1 MRANYRL
8 GAKMTLV
15 LAEQR
20 WLRLSSFTAFYFAQ
34 GVPIGLIAAMAPWL
48 SQQGVAEA
56 DIAWFFTVVAL
67 PWAFK
72 LLAGPFMDRFTAPAM
87 GFRRPWALAA
97 QGGLVAAFVALAA
110 TAPAAHEMVALMAFG
125 FLVNTFAATQ
135 DVAVDGMAIDILPED
150 ERGRA
155 NAFMAFGQTLGVATF
170 TAVCGFLLV
179 RFGVGGAAV
188 ACGFTVGVIFTL
200 VAVVRERAGEKLM
213 PWSEGRPALV
223 ERTQGVHIY
232 EILRDLLRVLFL
244 PMSLLLV
251 LVEFLARVR
260 DGIAIV
266 VFPVIAVQELGFTAE
281 SYAAFDAVAGLTAA
295 VVGVAVGPLIDRRGA
310 RRYLMGALVLAAV
323 AHAAFALLTPL
334 WDNQAFVIAL
344 GIAAKILGQVVFV
357 AVIAL
362 FMTLCWTKV
371 AATQFAIYMSLANL
385 SRTIGSAL
393 FALVAADTGYSTEFA
408 AMAVLLAA
416 SAAVLLL
423 FDGGKHKEQLQ
434 AVAAQ
439 GDRDGAG
446 QGASAPGG

>member
-1 MRANYRL
+1 MRATYRQ

-34 GVPIGLIAAMAPWL
+34 GVPIGLMGAMVPWL
-48 SQQGVAEA
+48 SQEGVAEA
-56 DIAWFFTVVAL
+56 DIAWYATAVAL

-97 QGGLVAAFVALAA
+97 QGGLVLAFVAFAVAA
-110 TAPAAHEMVALMAFG
+110 PTAGELVTLMALG

-155 NAFMAFGQTLGVATF
+155 NAFMAFGQMMGLSAF
-170 TAVCGFLLV
+170 TAICGFLLV
-179 RFGVGGAAV
+179 RVGVGGAAV
-188 ACGFTVGVIFTL
+188 ACGFTVAVIFAL

-223 ERTQGVHIY
+223 ERAHGVRFG
-232 EILRDLLRVLFL
+232 EISRDLVRVLFL

-260 DGIAIV
+260 DGIALV
-266 VFPVIAVQELGFTAE
+266 VFPVIAVQELGFDAE
-281 SYAAFDAVAGLTAA
+281 SYAAFDAVTGLIAA

-310 RRYLMGALVLAAV
+310 RRYLLGALVLAAI
-323 AHAAFALLTPL
+323 AHAAFAVLAPL

-344 GIAAKILGQVVFV
+344 GLIAKILGQVVFV

-393 FALVAADTGYSTEFA
+393 FALVAAHMGYSSEFL

-423 FDGGKHKEQLQ
+423 FDGPKHKARLE
-434 AVAAQ
+434 AVAAK
-439 GDRDGAG
+439 G
-446 QGASAPGG
+446 

>member
-1 MRANYRL
+1 MRATYRP
-8 GAKMTLV
+8 GADMTLV

-34 GVPIGLIAAMAPWL
+34 GVPIGLFGATMPWL

-56 DIAWFFTVVAL
+56 DIAWYATVVAL

-97 QGGLVAAFVALAA
+97 QAGLVAAFVALAA

-155 NAFMAFGQTLGVATF
+155 NAFMAFGQTLGAAAF
-170 TAVCGFLLV
+170 TAACGFLLV
-179 RFGVGGAAV
+179 RFGVAGAAV
-188 ACGFTVGVIFTL
+188 ACGLAVGLIFTL
-200 VAVVRERAGEKLM
+200 VAMVRERAGEKLM

-223 ERTQGVHIY
+223 ERAQGVRFR
-232 EILRDLLRVLFL
+232 EIFRDLLRVLFL

-266 VFPVIAVQELGFTAE
+266 VFPVIAVQELGFDAQ
-281 SYAAFDAVAGLTAA
+281 SYAAFDAVTGLIAA
-295 VVGVAVGPLIDRRGA
+295 VAGVAVGPFIDRRGA

-334 WDNQAFVIAL
+334 WDSQAFVIAL
-344 GIAAKILGQVVFV
+344 GLIAKILGQVVFV

-385 SRTIGSAL
+385 SRTVGSAL
-393 FALVAADTGYSTEFA
+393 FALVAVHMGYSLEFL

-423 FDGGKHKEQLQ
+423 FDGRKHTERLK
-434 AVAAQ
+434 AVAAR
-439 GDRDGAG
+439 GDRDIAG
-446 QGASAPGG
+446 KGVADGDG

>member
-1 MRANYRL
+1 MRATYRP
-8 GAKMTLV
+8 GANMTLV

-34 GVPIGLIAAMAPWL
+34 GVPIGLVGAIVPWL
-48 SQQGVAEA
+48 SERGVAEA
-56 DIAWFFTVVAL
+56 DIAWYVTVVAL

-97 QGGLVAAFVALAA
+97 QAGLVVAFVALAA

-125 FLVNTFAATQ
+125 FLVNSFAAIQ

-155 NAFMAFGQTLGVATF
+155 NAFMAFGQTLGAGAF
-170 TAVCGFLLV
+170 QAVCGFLLV
-179 RFGVGGAAV
+179 RFEVGGAAV
-188 ACGFTVGVIFTL
+188 ACGFTVGAIFAL
-200 VAVVRERAGEKLM
+200 VSVVRERAGEKLM

-223 ERTQGVHIY
+223 ERLQIVRFR

-260 DGIAIV
+260 DGIAMV

-281 SYAAFDAVAGLTAA
+281 SYAAFDAAAGLIAA
-295 VVGVAVGPLIDRRGA
+295 VVGVAVGPFIDRRGA
-310 RRYLMGALVLAAV
+310 RRYLMGALVLAAI

-334 WDNQAFVIAL
+334 WESHAFLIAL
-344 GIAAKILGQVVFV
+344 GLIAKILGQVVFV

-393 FALVAADTGYSTEFA
+393 FALVAAHLSYGSEFL
-408 AMAVLLAA
+408 AMGVLLAA

-423 FDGGKHKEQLQ
+423 FDGPKHKAQLE
-434 AVAAQ
+434 AVAAK
-439 GDRDGAG
+439 G
-446 QGASAPGG
+446 

>member
-1 MRANYRL
+1 
-8 GAKMTLV
+8 MTLV

-34 GVPIGLIAAMAPWL
+34 GVPIGLIMAIVPWL
-48 SQQGVAEA
+48 SQEGVSAQ
-56 DIAWFFTVVAL
+56 DIAWYSTVVAL

-97 QGGLVAAFVALAA
+97 QGGLVLAFVALALA
-110 TAPAAHEMVALMAFG
+110 APTADTLVALMAFG
-125 FLVNTFAATQ
+125 FLINTFAATQ

-155 NAFMAFGQTLGVATF
+155 NAFMGFGQTMGVAAF
-170 TAVCGFLLV
+170 QAACGFLLV
-179 RFGVGGAAV
+179 RVGVGGAAV
-188 ACGFTVGVIFTL
+188 ACGIMVGVIFAL
-200 VAVVRERAGEKLM
+200 VAMVRERVGEKLM

-223 ERTQGVHIY
+223 ERAQSVRFK
-232 EILRDLLRVLFL
+232 EILRDLVRVLFL

-266 VFPVIAVQELGFTAE
+266 VFPVIAVQELGFDAE
-281 SYAAFDAVAGLTAA
+281 TYAAFDAAAGLVAA
-295 VVGVAVGPLIDRRGA
+295 VVGVAVGPFIDRHGA
-310 RRYLMGALVLAAV
+310 RRYLMGALVLAAI

-334 WDNQAFVIAL
+334 WHDQAFVIAL
-344 GIAAKILGQVVFV
+344 GLVAKILGQIVFV

-393 FALVAADTGYSTEFA
+393 LALVTVHMSYSMEFL

-423 FDGGKHKEQLQ
+423 FDGQQHSERLK
-434 AVAAQ
+434 AVT
-439 GDRDGAG
+439 
-446 QGASAPGG
+446 ASAPVGASTPPRTRGR